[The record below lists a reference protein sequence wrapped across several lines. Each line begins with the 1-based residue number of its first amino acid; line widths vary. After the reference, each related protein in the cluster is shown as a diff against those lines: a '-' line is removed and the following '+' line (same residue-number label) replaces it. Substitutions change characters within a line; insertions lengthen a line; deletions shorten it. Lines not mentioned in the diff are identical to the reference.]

1 MCNITDIQHQFKD
14 NHRQFSSSRTAT
26 LTGNGNCDNSHPIMA
41 DKAGGK
47 KKEREKR
54 IREERARRVR
64 WAEAENHHGL
74 AAMHY
79 RSGNFAEARRCLQ
92 KALMVHPN
100 HLASHKL
107 LAQIALDEKN
117 LPEAVRIFRVI
128 VKNWPEEIFAWYFLG
143 AVLMEL
149 REYAEA
155 GEAFHAFLAASG
167 GRQSEATVKAYRKN
181 ARSAIREADRI
192 GKQQTSIPPFP
203 SSPANET
210 TDLFQPQPPPSRGKA
225 VRVRG
230 TGNRAGAARKT
241 SAESLPSG
249 RAAAPLGKPYS
260 PPAKTVTP
268 FGKPEPPPG
277 KSAAPQGMA
286 ATPPEQPAA
295 APETPLFDLSAFADP
310 ARRAGKPAVRFTF
323 INEPLFAE
331 MNLSGGGDP
340 RAWELWIE
348 YHRIRLIREFDELLC
363 LGHLRN
369 IDHYWY
375 QIETVSQV
383 LRRFGGRVLLAD
395 EVGLGKTI
403 EAGMVLKEYLLRGM
417 VRKLLILTPPS
428 LVSQWREELETK
440 FGMDFI
446 TTEDPSYREGAEDF
460 WRRHDRII
468 ASLHTAKSRKN
479 IDTITAIDYDL
490 VIVDEA
496 HGLRNKR
503 TVSYRLVNAIRKKF
517 ILLLSATPVQNNLLE
532 LYNLITLLKPGLLST
547 EAAFKKEYVKR
558 GSLRTPNHP
567 DKLHRLLR
575 EVMIRNTRS
584 LVDVKLPKRF
594 ATTLYVSPLPHEK
607 AQYEQASRF
616 CRDFGAAR
624 EHASLWTVQNL
635 QMAAGSSPLALRE
648 SVLHLL
654 EKNEGITTAEA
665 GRLRDLA
672 ESLRGGEA
680 SSKGVQLLQL
690 LKAREDKKIVFVKYL
705 KTLEYLEGLL
715 SSAGVPFA
723 VFSGGITGP
732 QKDQAIARFREE
744 VPVLL
749 STETGGE
756 GRNLQFCNTLIN
768 YDIPW
773 NPMRLEQRI
782 GRLHRIGQRRD
793 VFVFNLCLA
802 GSIEDHMMRILDEK
816 IHMFELVVGEIDTI
830 LGNLDSER
838 DFGSVILD
846 LWVREADEAKR
857 RASFERF
864 GEEIIEARKIYEK
877 TRALDNALFGEDYE
891 A

>member
-1 MCNITDIQHQFKD
+1 
-14 NHRQFSSSRTAT
+14 
-26 LTGNGNCDNSHPIMA
+26 MA
-41 DKAGGK
+41 DQAGGK

-54 IREERARRVR
+54 IREERVRRLR
-64 WAEAENHHGL
+64 RAEAENHHSF
-74 AAMHY
+74 AVMHY

-100 HLASHKL
+100 HLAAHQL
-107 LAQIALDEKN
+107 LAQIALDENN

-128 VKNWPEEIFAWYFLG
+128 VKNWPEEIVACYFLG
-143 AVLMEL
+143 VLLMDL
-149 REYAEA
+149 RKYDEA
-155 GEAFHAFLAASG
+155 REAFQAFLAASG
-167 GRQSEATVKAYRKN
+167 GRRSEATVKAYRRN

-192 GKQQTSIPPFP
+192 GKQQTFAPPPP

-210 TDLFQPQPPPSRGKA
+210 ADLFQLQPTPVREKA
-225 VRVRG
+225 VRGRG
-230 TGNRAGAARKT
+230 TGNLTGAARTASTK
-241 SAESLPSG
+241 SLPPER
-249 RAAAPLGKPYS
+249 RAAPLRKPDPPSAKPVAPLGKP
-260 PPAKTVTP
+260 
-268 FGKPEPPPG
+268 EPPLG
-277 KSAAPQGMA
+277 KSIAPPELP

-295 APETPLFDLSAFADP
+295 AVPETSLFDLSAFADP

-331 MNLSGGGDP
+331 MNRSGGGNH
-340 RAWELWIE
+340 RAWQLWVE
-348 YHRIRLIREFDELLC
+348 YHSIRLIREFDELLC

-369 IDHYWY
+369 IDQYWY

-417 VRKLLILTPPS
+417 VRKLLVLTPPS

-440 FGMDFI
+440 FGVDFV

-460 WRRHDRII
+460 WLRHDRII

-479 IDTITAIDYDL
+479 IDTITSIDYDL

-567 DKLHRLLR
+567 DKLRRLLR

-594 ATTLYVSPLPHEK
+594 ATTLYVPPLPHEK
-607 AQYEQASRF
+607 EQYEQASRF

-624 EHASLWTVQNL
+624 GQSSLWTVQNL

-654 EKNEGITTAEA
+654 ERNGGITTAEA

-672 ESLRGGEA
+672 ERLRGGGGT
-680 SSKGVQLLQL
+680 SKGAQLLQL
-690 LKAREDKKIVFVKYL
+690 LKAREDKKMVFVKYL

-715 SSAGVPFA
+715 GSAGVPFA
-723 VFSGGITGP
+723 VFSGGMTGP

-838 DFGSVILD
+838 EFGSVILD
-846 LWVREADEAKR
+846 LWIREADEAKR

-891 A
+891 V

>member
-1 MCNITDIQHQFKD
+1 
-14 NHRQFSSSRTAT
+14 
-26 LTGNGNCDNSHPIMA
+26 MA
-41 DKAGGK
+41 DKSSGK

-54 IREERARRVR
+54 IREERSRRLR
-64 WAEAENHHGL
+64 RDEAENHHDL
-74 AAMHY
+74 AVALY
-79 RSGNFAEARRCLQ
+79 RIRNFAEARRSLQ
-92 KALMVHPN
+92 KAITVHPN
-100 HLASHKL
+100 HLPSHQL

-117 LPEAVRIFRVI
+117 LPEAIRIMRTI
-128 VKNWPEEIFAWYFLG
+128 LKKWPEEILVHYFLG
-143 AVLMEL
+143 GVLMDL
-149 REYAEA
+149 RRY
-155 GEAFHAFLAASG
+155 GEAREALFTFLAVSG
-167 GRQSEATVKAYRKN
+167 GRRSDAEVKNYRKE
-181 ARSAIREADRI
+181 ARAAVQAIDRFE
-192 GKQQTSIPPFP
+192 KQLALAPLAP
-203 SSPANET
+203 SSPADET
-210 TDLFQPQPPPSRGKA
+210 AALDQPHPSPVREKGDRLRGSGNVSGA
-225 VRVRG
+225 TRA
-230 TGNRAGAARKT
+230 TGAG
-241 SAESLPSG
+241 SLPLER
-249 RAAAPLGKPYS
+249 RAASPRKPDPDSGNPSPFHGKNDLS
-260 PPAKTVTP
+260 QEKPASLQGKHDLP
-268 FGKPEPPPG
+268 FAKRAAHLGKPEPPSG
-277 KSAAPQGMA
+277 KRAAPVETA
-286 ATPPEQPAA
+286 TTPPEQTAA
-295 APETPLFDLSAFADP
+295 AIPETPLFDLSAFTDP
-310 ARRAGKPAVRFTF
+310 ARRAGKPNVRFRF

-331 MNLSGGGDP
+331 MNRSDGGDP
-340 RAWELWIE
+340 RAWQLWVE

-369 IDHYWY
+369 IDQYWY

-417 VRKLLILTPPS
+417 VRKLLVLTPPS

-440 FGMDFI
+440 FGVDFV

-468 ASLHTAKSRKN
+468 ASLHTAKSSRN
-479 IDTITAIDYDL
+479 IDAITAIDYDL

-496 HGLRNKR
+496 HGLRNLR
-503 TVSYRLVNAIRKKF
+503 TASYRFVNEIRKKF

-567 DKLHRLLR
+567 EKLRRLLR

-594 ATTLYVSPLPHEK
+594 ATTLYVPPLPHEK
-607 AQYEQASRF
+607 EQYDQASRF
-616 CRDFGAAR
+616 CRDFCAAR
-624 EHASLWTVQNL
+624 GQSSLWTVQNL

-654 EKNEGITTAEA
+654 EKHGGITTAEA
-665 GRLRDLA
+665 DRLRDLA
-672 ESLRGGEA
+672 ESLRSGDGT
-680 SSKGVQLLQL
+680 SKGAQLLQL
-690 LKAREDKKIVFVKYL
+690 LKTREDKKMVFVKYL

-715 SSAGVPFA
+715 RSKGIPFA
-723 VFSGGITGP
+723 VFSGGLTGP
-732 QKDQAIARFREE
+732 QKDQAVARFREE

-782 GRLHRIGQRRD
+782 GRLHRIGQQRD

-802 GSIEDHMMRILDEK
+802 GSIEDQMMRILDEK

-838 DFGSVILD
+838 EFGSLILEM
-846 LWVREADEAKR
+846 WVREDDEAKR

-864 GEEIIEARKIYEK
+864 GEEIIAARQNYEK
-877 TRALDNALFGEDYE
+877 SRALDSALFGEDYE
-891 A
+891 V

>member
-1 MCNITDIQHQFKD
+1 
-14 NHRQFSSSRTAT
+14 
-26 LTGNGNCDNSHPIMA
+26 MA
-41 DKAGGK
+41 DKTDGK

-54 IREERARRVR
+54 IREERSRRLR
-64 WAEAENHHGL
+64 RAEAENHHGL

-79 RSGNFAEARRCLQ
+79 RNGNFAEARRCLQ
-92 KALMVHPN
+92 KALTVHPN

-107 LAQIALDEKN
+107 LAQIALDEKD

-143 AVLMEL
+143 AVLMDL
-149 REYAEA
+149 RKYNEA
-155 GEAFHAFLAASG
+155 GEAFQVFITTSG
-167 GRQSEATVKAYRKN
+167 GRRSETVVKTYRRN
-181 ARSAIREADRI
+181 ARFAIREADRI
-192 GKQQTSIPPFP
+192 GKIEALAPPPPP
-203 SSPANET
+203 SRTNET
-210 TDLFQPQPPPSRGKA
+210 ADLFQPQPTPSREKA
-225 VRVRG
+225 GRGRG
-230 TGNRAGAARKT
+230 TGNMSGTARAIPT
-241 SAESLPSG
+241 ESLPPGKRAASHGNPEPNSG
-249 RAAAPLGKPYS
+249 KPAAPLGRPDPS
-260 PPAKTVTP
+260 PAKTVTP

-277 KSAAPQGMA
+277 KSAAPPEMA

-331 MNLSGGGDP
+331 MNRSGGGNP
-340 RAWELWIE
+340 HAWQLWME

-375 QIETVSQV
+375 QTETVSQV

-440 FGMDFI
+440 FGMNFI

-503 TVSYRLVNAIRKKF
+503 TISYRLVNAIRKKF

-607 AQYEQASRF
+607 EQYEQASRF

-648 SVLHLL
+648 SVLRLL

-665 GRLRDLA
+665 DRLRDLA

-802 GSIEDHMMRILDEK
+802 GSIEDHMMRILDDK

>member
-1 MCNITDIQHQFKD
+1 M
-14 NHRQFSSSRTAT
+14 
-26 LTGNGNCDNSHPIMA
+26 TGYGNCGNRHPIMEDRA
-41 DKAGGK
+41 DGK

-54 IREERARRVR
+54 IREERSRRLR
-64 WAEAENHHGL
+64 RAESENHYNSGM
-74 AAMHY
+74 MHY
-79 RSGNFAEARRCLQ
+79 RSRNFAEARRCLQ
-92 KALMVHPN
+92 KAITVHPN
-100 HLASHKL
+100 HLSFHQL
-107 LAQIALDEKN
+107 LAQIALEEKN
-117 LPEAVRIFRVI
+117 LPEAVRIFRLI
-128 VKNWPEEIFAWYFLG
+128 LKKWPEEIFAWYFLG
-143 AVLMEL
+143 VVLMDL
-149 REYAEA
+149 RKFDEA
-155 GEAFHAFLAASG
+155 GEAFQAFIAASG
-167 GRQSEATVKAYRKN
+167 GRRSDAVVKTYCRN
-181 ARSAIREADRI
+181 ARSAIREVDRI
-192 GKQQTSIPPFP
+192 GKIEALAPPPP
-203 SSPANET
+203 SSPASET
-210 TDLFQPQPPPSRGKA
+210 ADLFQPQTTPSRETAG
-225 VRVRG
+225 RGRG
-230 TGNRAGAARKT
+230 TGNM
-241 SAESLPSG
+241 SG
-249 RAAAPLGKPYS
+249 RARAVSTKSLPPRKSAASRGNPEPNSGKSAAPLGRPDLF
-260 PPAKTVTP
+260 PAKTAGP
-268 FGKPEPPPG
+268 LRKPEPPPG
-277 KSAAPQGMA
+277 KLSASPELP
-286 ATPPEQPAA
+286 ATPPERPAA
-295 APETPLFDLSAFADP
+295 AVPEAPLLDLSAFADP
-310 ARRAGKPAVRFTF
+310 SRRTGKPAVRFTF
-323 INEPLFAE
+323 INEHLFAE
-331 MNLSGGGDP
+331 MNRSGDGNP
-340 RAWELWIE
+340 RAWQLWVE

-363 LGHLRN
+363 LSHLRD
-369 IDHYWY
+369 IDQYWY

-417 VRKLLILTPPS
+417 VRKLLVLTPPS

-446 TTEDPSYREGAEDF
+446 TTEDPSYREGAYDF
-460 WRRHDRII
+460 WLRHDRII

-479 IDTITAIDYDL
+479 IDMITSIDYDL

-496 HGLRNKR
+496 HGLRNRR
-503 TVSYRLVNAIRKKF
+503 TASYRFVNEIRKKF

-567 DKLHRLLR
+567 DKLRRLLR

-594 ATTLYVSPLPHEK
+594 ATTLYVPPLSHEK
-607 AQYEQASRF
+607 EQYEQASRF
-616 CRDFGAAR
+616 CRDFCAAR
-624 EHASLWTVQNL
+624 EQPSLWTVQNL

-672 ESLRGGEA
+672 ERVRGGEGT
-680 SSKGVQLLQL
+680 SKGAQLLQL
-690 LKAREDKKIVFVKYL
+690 LKAGEDKKIVFVKYL

-715 SSAGVPFA
+715 GSAAVPFA
-723 VFSGGITGP
+723 VFSGGMTGP
-732 QKDQAIARFREE
+732 QKDQAVSRFREE

-838 DFGSVILD
+838 EFGSVILEM
-846 LWVREADEAKR
+846 WVREDDEEKR

-864 GEEIIEARKIYEK
+864 GEEIIAARKNYEK

-891 A
+891 V

>member
-1 MCNITDIQHQFKD
+1 
-14 NHRQFSSSRTAT
+14 
-26 LTGNGNCDNSHPIMA
+26 MA

-54 IREERARRVR
+54 IREERAQRLRR
-64 WAEAENHHGL
+64 AEAENHYFS
-74 AAMHY
+74 ASMHY
-79 RSGNFAEARRCLQ
+79 RSRNFAEARRSLQ
-92 KALMVHPN
+92 KAIMVQPN
-100 HLASHKL
+100 HLSAHQL

-117 LPEAVRIFRVI
+117 LPEALRVLQVI
-128 VKNWPEEIFAWYFLG
+128 VKNWPEEIFACYYLG
-143 AVLMEL
+143 VVLMDL
-149 REYAEA
+149 RKYDEA
-155 GEAFHAFLAASG
+155 REAFQAFLAASG
-167 GRQSEATVKAYRKN
+167 VRRSDAVVKDYRKN
-181 ARSAIREADRI
+181 ARSAIREVDRI
-192 GKQQTSIPPFP
+192 AKQQLSVPLSH

-210 TDLFQPQPPPSRGKA
+210 ADLFQLQPTPVPAKA
-225 VRVRG
+225 VRG
-230 TGNRAGAARKT
+230 TGAGNLTGAARKA
-241 SAESLPSG
+241 SAVSLPLE
-249 RAAAPLGKPYS
+249 RRTAPIRMPDLRLAKPASSLGKPES
-260 PPAKTVTP
+260 PPAQ
-268 FGKPEPPPG
+268 
-277 KSAAPQGMA
+277 SAAPPETP
-286 ATPPEQPAA
+286 ATPPNQPAA
-295 APETPLFDLSAFADP
+295 AVPETPLFDLSAFADP
-310 ARRAGKPAVRFTF
+310 ARRAGKPVVRFTF

-331 MNLSGGGDP
+331 MNRSGGGNP
-340 RAWELWIE
+340 HAWQLWME

-369 IDHYWY
+369 IDQYWY

-417 VRKLLILTPPS
+417 VRKILVLTPPS

-440 FGMDFI
+440 FGLDFI

-479 IDTITAIDYDL
+479 IDAITSIDYDL

-496 HGLRNKR
+496 HGLRNRR
-503 TVSYRLVNAIRKKF
+503 TAGYRFVNEVRKKF

-567 DKLHRLLR
+567 DKLRHLLR

-594 ATTLYVSPLPHEK
+594 ATTLYIPPLPHEK
-607 AQYEQASRF
+607 EQYEQASRF
-616 CRDFGAAR
+616 CRDFCTAR
-624 EHASLWTVQNL
+624 GQSSLWTVQNL

-654 EKNEGITTAEA
+654 EKSEGISTAEA

-672 ESLRGGEA
+672 ECLRGGEGT
-680 SSKGVQLLQL
+680 SKGDQLLQL

-705 KTLEYLEGLL
+705 KTLDYLSGLL
-715 SSAGVPFA
+715 NSAGIPFA
-723 VFSGGITGP
+723 VFGGGMTGP

-802 GSIEDHMMRILDEK
+802 GSIEDHMMRILDDK

-838 DFGSVILD
+838 DFGSVILEM
-846 LWVREADEAKR
+846 WVRGADEAQR

-864 GEEIIEARKIYEK
+864 GEEIIEARKLYEK
-877 TRALDNALFGEDYE
+877 TRALDNVLFGEDYE
-891 A
+891 V

>member
-1 MCNITDIQHQFKD
+1 
-14 NHRQFSSSRTAT
+14 
-26 LTGNGNCDNSHPIMA
+26 MA
-41 DKAGGK
+41 DKAVGK

-54 IREERARRVR
+54 IREERAQRLRR
-64 WAEAENHHGL
+64 AEAENHHFS

-79 RSGNFAEARRCLQ
+79 RSRKFAEARRCLQ
-92 KALMVHPN
+92 KAIMVQPN
-100 HLASHKL
+100 HLAAHQL
-107 LAQIALDEKN
+107 LAQIALDENN
-117 LPEAVRIFRVI
+117 LPEALRVLRVI
-128 VKNWPEEIFAWYFLG
+128 VNNWPEEIFACYFLG
-143 AVLMEL
+143 VVLMDL
-149 REYAEA
+149 RKYDEA
-155 GEAFHAFLAASG
+155 REGFRVFLAASG
-167 GRQSEATVKAYRKN
+167 DRRSEAAVKAYRKN

-192 GKQQTSIPPFP
+192 GKQQASVLPSP
-203 SSPANET
+203 SSPENQTA
-210 TDLFQPQPPPSRGKA
+210 DLFQIQSPPVRAKA

-230 TGNRAGAARKT
+230 TGNLTRAART
-241 SAESLPSG
+241 ASTESLSPE
-249 RAAAPLGKPYS
+249 RPAAPLRKLDLPPVKPAVPLGKP
-260 PPAKTVTP
+260 
-268 FGKPEPPPG
+268 EPIPG
-277 KSAAPQGMA
+277 KSAAPPERP

-295 APETPLFDLSAFADP
+295 AVPEAPLFDLSAFADP

-331 MNLSGGGDP
+331 MNRSGGGNP
-340 RAWELWIE
+340 RAWQLWME

-369 IDHYWY
+369 IDQYWY

-417 VRKLLILTPPS
+417 VRKILVLTPPS

-440 FGMDFI
+440 FGVDFI

-479 IDTITAIDYDL
+479 IDAITSIDYDL

-496 HGLRNKR
+496 HGLRNRR
-503 TVSYRLVNAIRKKF
+503 TASHRFVNEVRKKF

-567 DKLHRLLR
+567 DKLRRLLR

-594 ATTLYVSPLPHEK
+594 ATTLYLPPLPHEK
-607 AQYEQASRF
+607 EQYEQASRF
-616 CRDFGAAR
+616 CREFCATRGQL
-624 EHASLWTVQNL
+624 SLWTVQNL

-654 EKNEGITTAEA
+654 ERSEGITTAEA
-665 GRLRDLA
+665 GSLRDLA
-672 ESLRGGEA
+672 ECLQRDDGT
-680 SSKGVQLLQL
+680 SKGTQLLQL
-690 LKAREDKKIVFVKYL
+690 LKAREDKKMVFVKYL
-705 KTLEYLEGLL
+705 KTLEYLSGLL

-723 VFSGGITGP
+723 VFSGGMTGP
-732 QKDQAIARFREE
+732 QKDQAIVRFREE

-782 GRLHRIGQRRD
+782 GRLHRIGQQRD

-802 GSIEDHMMRILDEK
+802 GSIEDHMMRILDDK

-838 DFGSVILD
+838 DFGSVILEM
-846 LWVREADEAKR
+846 WVREADEAKR
-857 RASFERF
+857 RTSFERF

-891 A
+891 V

>member
-1 MCNITDIQHQFKD
+1 
-14 NHRQFSSSRTAT
+14 
-26 LTGNGNCDNSHPIMA
+26 MA
-41 DKAGGK
+41 NKAVGK

-54 IREERARRVR
+54 IREERSQRLRR
-64 WAEAENHHGL
+64 AEAENHHFS

-79 RSGNFAEARRCLQ
+79 RGRNFSEARRCLQ
-92 KALMVHPN
+92 KAIMVHPN
-100 HLASHKL
+100 HLAAHQL

-117 LPEAVRIFRVI
+117 LTEAARVLRVI
-128 VKNWPEEIFAWYFLG
+128 VKNWPEEIFACYFLG
-143 AVLMEL
+143 VVLMDL
-149 REYAEA
+149 RKYDEA
-155 GEAFHAFLAASG
+155 REVFQAFLAASG
-167 GRQSEATVKAYRKN
+167 IRRSETAVNAYRKN

-192 GKQQTSIPPFP
+192 GNQQPSVLRPL
-203 SSPANET
+203 SSPPNEAAG
-210 TDLFQPQPPPSRGKA
+210 LFELQPPP
-225 VRVRG
+225 VRTKPGRVYG
-230 TGNRAGAARKT
+230 TGNMAGAPLKT
-241 SAESLPSG
+241 SVELLSPERCTAPI
-249 RAAAPLGKPYS
+249 RKPDPPPAKPAPPLGKPE
-260 PPAKTVTP
+260 PTPA
-268 FGKPEPPPG
+268 
-277 KSAAPQGMA
+277 KSAAP
-286 ATPPEQPAA
+286 PEQTAA
-295 APETPLFDLSAFADP
+295 ARPERPLFDLSAFADP

-331 MNLSGGGDP
+331 MNRSGSGNP
-340 RAWELWIE
+340 RAWQLWME
-348 YHRIRLIREFDELLC
+348 YHRIKLIREFDELLC

-369 IDHYWY
+369 IDQYWY

-417 VRKLLILTPPS
+417 VRKILVLTPPS

-440 FGMDFI
+440 FGLDFI

-479 IDTITAIDYDL
+479 IDAITSIDYDL

-496 HGLRNKR
+496 HGLRNRR
-503 TVSYRLVNAIRKKF
+503 TASYRFVNEVRKKF

-567 DKLHRLLR
+567 DKLRRLLR

-584 LVDVKLPKRF
+584 LVDIKLPKRF
-594 ATTLYVSPLPHEK
+594 ATTLYLPPLPHEK
-607 AQYEQASRF
+607 EQYEQASRF
-616 CRDFGAAR
+616 CRDFCAAR
-624 EHASLWTVQNL
+624 GQSSLWTVQNL

-654 EKNEGITTAEA
+654 EKSEGISTAEA

-672 ESLRGGEA
+672 ECLQSGDGT
-680 SSKGVQLLQL
+680 SKGAQLLQL
-690 LKAREDKKIVFVKYL
+690 LKAQEDKKMVFVKYL
-705 KTLEYLEGLL
+705 KTLDYLAGLL

-723 VFSGGITGP
+723 VFSGGMTGL

-802 GSIEDHMMRILDEK
+802 GSIEDHMMRILDDK

-838 DFGSVILD
+838 EFGSVILEM
-846 LWVREADEAKR
+846 WVREADEAQR

-891 A
+891 V